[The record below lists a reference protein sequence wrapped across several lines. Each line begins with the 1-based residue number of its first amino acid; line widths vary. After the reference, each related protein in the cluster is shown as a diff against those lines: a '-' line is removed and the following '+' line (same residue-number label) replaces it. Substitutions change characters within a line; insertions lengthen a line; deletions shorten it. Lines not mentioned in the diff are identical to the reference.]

1 MFSKNNDKT
10 ISYVAFAFVYGYNEN
25 EMTVTNA
32 ELNILATGYVTK
44 QSEDSKDD
52 FSVSAGNDSD
62 DDTEVDNYVDYEVLS
77 ESVDKTK
84 PFMQTSSEYDSTGN
98 YVTSETNEQGSTT
111 HYVYDVNGDVTSI
124 TDADENVTSY
134 TYDSS
139 GNLTSVK
146 NGDSEN
152 SYTYSGLGSV
162 SKITHNGFSYSFNHD
177 VFYNLVSTKIGNVA
191 ITSNTYDSNGNLA
204 KTTYANGDYFEYTYD
219 DYGNIS
225 LITGETGKIAEMIY
239 NKQGLVTK
247 AVDYSSG
254 ETSYYY
260 YTFDGSLE
268 SEYRTSSDGSITYYI
283 VTDSDG
289 NTVEKTFVNGQ
300 TKTIT
305 TGTDKGAK
313 NMKKIIQPIS
323 ILLIITLL
331 SAICIIPYAA
341 TIVNG
346 GNGNYE
352 FTVMDATNVQ
362 KYVVGMIDLT
372 DDEKFLYDTNGD
384 NVLTVIDATNIQ
396 KIIVGS
402 QFDTSEPSSL
412 TETTSVYGTEASTE
426 SSKMTTE
433 NMKFTE
439 TTISDFSSACT
450 EVTTEYTET
459 TAYTETTTECVEET
473 TIVDEPLTESTESTT
488 EEVTAPSTE
497 STETTTEEVTEP
509 LTEEYTE
516 QITEQPT
523 TEPKPTVP
531 PKSVKFNKNEITL
544 GVGESYTL
552 ITTIENGD
560 ISQVAFT
567 TSDRKVA
574 TVDNNGKITAV
585 GTGTATITA
594 NTYNGLK
601 TQCKVTVKKL
611 ANSIK
616 LDKTSITLGT
626 GEQYDFSSYVP
637 SGTAAYFRSYY
648 SDDPNIAFV
657 QKAGGLMTAKKAGTT
672 TVRCKMPN
680 GTEATC
686 NVTVKPLATSLKLNA
701 SEIVLYIG
709 QSFDLNSS
717 IPKGTAAYYRLYS
730 SNNSKIATATR
741 AGGIVKGISVG
752 RTTVTCTL
760 NNGKKAICDVY
771 VVPKAKKI
779 SNVPLIGQSKLP
791 TGCETCSATMLLKHY
806 GYNISETTFAD
817 KYLVKKP
824 FGYSNG
830 SYTGPDPNCAFV
842 GTPYSSNSYGA
853 YAPIMVKC
861 MNKYLSDKSY
871 KAVEISGKSL
881 EYLSGKYVAQGQPIM
896 IWATINMLPSF
907 KTTSWRVNYTD
918 ENAKYK
924 LGSYYTWIAREHCL
938 VMTGYDNYYYYFN
951 DPWTNARTRYSKSVV
966 NSRYA
971 ELGKQAVVM
980 VKK

>member
-1 MFSKNNDKT
+1 
-10 ISYVAFAFVYGYNEN
+10 
-25 EMTVTNA
+25 
-32 ELNILATGYVTK
+32 
-44 QSEDSKDD
+44 
-52 FSVSAGNDSD
+52 
-62 DDTEVDNYVDYEVLS
+62 
-77 ESVDKTK
+77 
-84 PFMQTSSEYDSTGN
+84 
-98 YVTSETNEQGSTT
+98 
-111 HYVYDVNGDVTSI
+111 
-124 TDADENVTSY
+124 
-134 TYDSS
+134 
-139 GNLTSVK
+139 
-146 NGDSEN
+146 
-152 SYTYSGLGSV
+152 
-162 SKITHNGFSYSFNHD
+162 
-177 VFYNLVSTKIGNVA
+177 
-191 ITSNTYDSNGNLA
+191 
-204 KTTYANGDYFEYTYD
+204 
-219 DYGNIS
+219 
-225 LITGETGKIAEMIY
+225 
-239 NKQGLVTK
+239 
-247 AVDYSSG
+247 
-254 ETSYYY
+254 
-260 YTFDGSLE
+260 
-268 SEYRTSSDGSITYYI
+268 
-283 VTDSDG
+283 
-289 NTVEKTFVNGQ
+289 
-300 TKTIT
+300 
-305 TGTDKGAK
+305 
-313 NMKKIIQPIS
+313 MKKIIQTIS

-331 SAICIIPYAA
+331 SVICTIPYAA

-346 GNGNYE
+346 GNYE
-352 FTVMDATNVQ
+352 FTVMDATKVQ

-412 TETTSVYGTEASTE
+412 TETTSAYGTEASTE
-426 SSKMTTE
+426 STKMTTE
-433 NMKFTE
+433 NMEFTE

-473 TIVDEPLTESTESTT
+473 TIVDEPSTE
-488 EEVTAPSTE
+488 STE

-509 LTEEYTE
+509 STEEYTE

-523 TEPKPTVP
+523 TEPKPTSV
-531 PKSVKFNKNEITL
+531 PKSVKLNKNNITL
-544 GVGESYTL
+544 GKGEKYTL
-552 ITTIENGD
+552 VTTVENGD
-560 ISQVAFT
+560 ISQVEFT
-567 TSDRKVA
+567 TDNSGVI
-574 TVDNNGKITAV
+574 TVDDKGKMTAV
-585 GTGTATITA
+585 GIGVTTITA
-594 NTYNGLK
+594 KTYNGLTAK
-601 TQCKVTVKKL
+601 CKVTVKKL

-616 LDKTSITLGT
+616 LDKTSITLGV

-672 TVRCKMPN
+672 TMRCKMPN
-680 GTEATC
+680 GTQATC

-709 QSFDLNSS
+709 QSFDINSS
-717 IPKGTAAYYRLYS
+717 VPKGTAAYYRLYS
-730 SNNSKIATATR
+730 SSNSKIAAVTR
-741 AGGIVKGISVG
+741 GGGVVKGVATG
-752 RTTVTCTL
+752 KATVTCTL
-760 NNGKKAICDVY
+760 NNGKKAICNVY
-771 VVPKAKKI
+771 IMPQSKKI

-907 KTTSWRVNYTD
+907 KTTTWRVNYTD

-924 LGSYYTWIAREHCL
+924 LGSYYTWTAGEHCL
-938 VMTGYDNYYYYFN
+938 LLTGYDKDYYYFN
-951 DPWTNARTRYSKSVV
+951 DPWTNARTRYSKSLV
-966 NSRYA
+966 NTRYN

>member
-1 MFSKNNDKT
+1 
-10 ISYVAFAFVYGYNEN
+10 
-25 EMTVTNA
+25 
-32 ELNILATGYVTK
+32 
-44 QSEDSKDD
+44 
-52 FSVSAGNDSD
+52 
-62 DDTEVDNYVDYEVLS
+62 
-77 ESVDKTK
+77 
-84 PFMQTSSEYDSTGN
+84 
-98 YVTSETNEQGSTT
+98 
-111 HYVYDVNGDVTSI
+111 
-124 TDADENVTSY
+124 
-134 TYDSS
+134 
-139 GNLTSVK
+139 
-146 NGDSEN
+146 
-152 SYTYSGLGSV
+152 
-162 SKITHNGFSYSFNHD
+162 
-177 VFYNLVSTKIGNVA
+177 
-191 ITSNTYDSNGNLA
+191 
-204 KTTYANGDYFEYTYD
+204 
-219 DYGNIS
+219 
-225 LITGETGKIAEMIY
+225 
-239 NKQGLVTK
+239 
-247 AVDYSSG
+247 
-254 ETSYYY
+254 
-260 YTFDGSLE
+260 
-268 SEYRTSSDGSITYYI
+268 
-283 VTDSDG
+283 
-289 NTVEKTFVNGQ
+289 
-300 TKTIT
+300 
-305 TGTDKGAK
+305 
-313 NMKKIIQPIS
+313 MKKIIQTIS

-331 SAICIIPYAA
+331 SVICTIPYAA

-346 GNGNYE
+346 GNYE
-352 FTVMDATNVQ
+352 FTVMDATKVQ

-426 SSKMTTE
+426 
-433 NMKFTE
+433 

-473 TIVDEPLTESTESTT
+473 TIVDEPSTE
-488 EEVTAPSTE
+488 STE
-497 STETTTEEVTEP
+497 STETT
-509 LTEEYTE
+509 TEEYTE

-523 TEPKPTVP
+523 TEPKPTSV
-531 PKSVKFNKNEITL
+531 PKSVKLNKNNITL
-544 GVGESYTL
+544 GKGEKYTL
-552 ITTIENGD
+552 VTTVENGD
-560 ISQVAFT
+560 ISQVEFT
-567 TSDRKVA
+567 TDNSGVI
-574 TVDNNGKITAV
+574 TVDDKGKMTAV
-585 GTGTATITA
+585 GIGVTTITA
-594 NTYNGLK
+594 KTYNGLTAK
-601 TQCKVTVKKL
+601 CKVTVKKL

-616 LDKTSITLGT
+616 LDKTSITLGV

-648 SDDPNIAFV
+648 SDDPNIAFI

-680 GTEATC
+680 GTQAAC

-896 IWATINMLPSF
+896 VWATINMSPSF
-907 KTTSWRVNYTD
+907 KTTTWRVNYTD

-924 LGSYYTWIAREHCL
+924 LGSYYTWTAGEHCL
-938 VMTGYDNYYYYFN
+938 LLTGYDKDYYYFN
-951 DPWTNARTRYSKSVV
+951 DPWTNARTRYSKSLV
-966 NSRYA
+966 NTRYN

-980 VKK
+980 VKE

>member
-1 MFSKNNDKT
+1 
-10 ISYVAFAFVYGYNEN
+10 
-25 EMTVTNA
+25 
-32 ELNILATGYVTK
+32 
-44 QSEDSKDD
+44 
-52 FSVSAGNDSD
+52 
-62 DDTEVDNYVDYEVLS
+62 
-77 ESVDKTK
+77 
-84 PFMQTSSEYDSTGN
+84 
-98 YVTSETNEQGSTT
+98 
-111 HYVYDVNGDVTSI
+111 
-124 TDADENVTSY
+124 
-134 TYDSS
+134 
-139 GNLTSVK
+139 
-146 NGDSEN
+146 
-152 SYTYSGLGSV
+152 
-162 SKITHNGFSYSFNHD
+162 
-177 VFYNLVSTKIGNVA
+177 
-191 ITSNTYDSNGNLA
+191 
-204 KTTYANGDYFEYTYD
+204 
-219 DYGNIS
+219 
-225 LITGETGKIAEMIY
+225 
-239 NKQGLVTK
+239 
-247 AVDYSSG
+247 
-254 ETSYYY
+254 
-260 YTFDGSLE
+260 
-268 SEYRTSSDGSITYYI
+268 
-283 VTDSDG
+283 
-289 NTVEKTFVNGQ
+289 
-300 TKTIT
+300 
-305 TGTDKGAK
+305 
-313 NMKKIIQPIS
+313 MKKIIQPIS

-331 SAICIIPYAA
+331 SAICTIPYAA
-341 TIVNG
+341 TIVNS
-346 GNGNYE
+346 GNYE
-352 FTVMDATNVQ
+352 FTVVDATKVQ

-412 TETTSVYGTEASTE
+412 TETTSAYGTEASTE
-426 SSKMTTE
+426 STKMTTE
-433 NMKFTE
+433 NMEFTE
-439 TTISDFSSACT
+439 TTISDFSSACI
-450 EVTTEYTET
+450 EATTEYTET

-473 TIVDEPLTESTESTT
+473 TIVDEP
-488 EEVTAPSTE
+488 STE
-497 STETTTEEVTEP
+497 STETT
-509 LTEEYTE
+509 TEEYTE

-523 TEPKPTVP
+523 TEPKPTSV
-531 PKSVKFNKNEITL
+531 PKSVKLNKNNITL
-544 GVGESYTL
+544 GKGEKYTL
-552 ITTIENGD
+552 VTTVENGD
-560 ISQVAFT
+560 ISQVEFT
-567 TSDRKVA
+567 TDNSGVI
-574 TVDNNGKITAV
+574 TVDDKGKMTAV
-585 GTGTATITA
+585 GIGVTTITA
-594 NTYNGLK
+594 KTYNGLTAK
-601 TQCKVTVKKL
+601 CKVTVKKL

-616 LDKTSITLGT
+616 LDKTSITLGV

-648 SDDPNIAFV
+648 SDDPNIAFI

-680 GTEATC
+680 GTQATC

-709 QSFDLNSS
+709 QSFDINSS
-717 IPKGTAAYYRLYS
+717 VPKGTAAYYRLYS
-730 SNNSKIATATR
+730 SSNSKIAAVTR
-741 AGGIVKGISVG
+741 GGGVVKGVATG
-752 RTTVTCTL
+752 KATVTCTL
-760 NNGKKAICDVY
+760 NNGKKAICNVY
-771 VVPKAKKI
+771 IMPQSKKI

-791 TGCETCSATMLLKHY
+791 TGCETCSATMLLNFY
-806 GYNISETTFAD
+806 GYKISETTFAD

-907 KTTSWRVNYTD
+907 KTTTWRVNYTD

-951 DPWTNARTRYSKSVV
+951 DPWTNARTRYSKSLV
-966 NSRYA
+966 NTRYN

>member
-1 MFSKNNDKT
+1 
-10 ISYVAFAFVYGYNEN
+10 
-25 EMTVTNA
+25 
-32 ELNILATGYVTK
+32 
-44 QSEDSKDD
+44 
-52 FSVSAGNDSD
+52 
-62 DDTEVDNYVDYEVLS
+62 
-77 ESVDKTK
+77 
-84 PFMQTSSEYDSTGN
+84 
-98 YVTSETNEQGSTT
+98 
-111 HYVYDVNGDVTSI
+111 
-124 TDADENVTSY
+124 
-134 TYDSS
+134 
-139 GNLTSVK
+139 
-146 NGDSEN
+146 
-152 SYTYSGLGSV
+152 
-162 SKITHNGFSYSFNHD
+162 
-177 VFYNLVSTKIGNVA
+177 
-191 ITSNTYDSNGNLA
+191 
-204 KTTYANGDYFEYTYD
+204 
-219 DYGNIS
+219 
-225 LITGETGKIAEMIY
+225 
-239 NKQGLVTK
+239 
-247 AVDYSSG
+247 
-254 ETSYYY
+254 
-260 YTFDGSLE
+260 
-268 SEYRTSSDGSITYYI
+268 
-283 VTDSDG
+283 
-289 NTVEKTFVNGQ
+289 
-300 TKTIT
+300 
-305 TGTDKGAK
+305 
-313 NMKKIIQPIS
+313 MKKIIQPIS

-331 SAICIIPYAA
+331 SVICIIPYAA

-346 GNGNYE
+346 GNYK
-352 FTVMDATNVQ
+352 FTVVDATKVQ

-426 SSKMTTE
+426 SPKMTTE
-433 NMKFTE
+433 NMEFTE
-439 TTISDFSSACT
+439 TTISNFSSVCT
-450 EVTTEYTET
+450 EVTTE
-459 TAYTETTTECVEET
+459 YTETTTECVEET
-473 TIVDEPLTESTESTT
+473 TIVDEP
-488 EEVTAPSTE
+488 STE
-497 STETTTEEVTEP
+497 STETT
-509 LTEEYTE
+509 TEEYTE

-531 PKSVKFNKNEITL
+531 PKSVKFNKNGITL

-585 GTGTATITA
+585 GIGVTTITA
-594 NTYNGLK
+594 KTYNGLK

-616 LDKTSITLGT
+616 LDKTSITLGI

-637 SGTAAYFRSYY
+637 SGTAAYYRSYY

-680 GTEATC
+680 GTQATC

-791 TGCETCSATMLLKHY
+791 TGCETCSATMLLNFY
-806 GYNISETTFAD
+806 GYKISETTFAD

-853 YAPIMVKC
+853 YAPIMAKC

-896 IWATINMLPSF
+896 VWATINMSPSF
-907 KTTSWRVNYTD
+907 KTTTWRVNYTD

-924 LGSYYTWIAREHCL
+924 LGSYYTWIAGEHCL

>member
-1 MFSKNNDKT
+1 
-10 ISYVAFAFVYGYNEN
+10 
-25 EMTVTNA
+25 
-32 ELNILATGYVTK
+32 
-44 QSEDSKDD
+44 
-52 FSVSAGNDSD
+52 
-62 DDTEVDNYVDYEVLS
+62 
-77 ESVDKTK
+77 
-84 PFMQTSSEYDSTGN
+84 
-98 YVTSETNEQGSTT
+98 
-111 HYVYDVNGDVTSI
+111 
-124 TDADENVTSY
+124 
-134 TYDSS
+134 
-139 GNLTSVK
+139 
-146 NGDSEN
+146 
-152 SYTYSGLGSV
+152 
-162 SKITHNGFSYSFNHD
+162 
-177 VFYNLVSTKIGNVA
+177 
-191 ITSNTYDSNGNLA
+191 
-204 KTTYANGDYFEYTYD
+204 
-219 DYGNIS
+219 
-225 LITGETGKIAEMIY
+225 
-239 NKQGLVTK
+239 
-247 AVDYSSG
+247 
-254 ETSYYY
+254 
-260 YTFDGSLE
+260 
-268 SEYRTSSDGSITYYI
+268 
-283 VTDSDG
+283 
-289 NTVEKTFVNGQ
+289 
-300 TKTIT
+300 
-305 TGTDKGAK
+305 
-313 NMKKIIQPIS
+313 MKKIIQTIS

-331 SAICIIPYAA
+331 SVICTIPYAA

-346 GNGNYE
+346 GNYE
-352 FTVMDATNVQ
+352 FSVIDATKVQ

-426 SSKMTTE
+426 
-433 NMKFTE
+433 
-439 TTISDFSSACT
+439 TTISNFSSTCT
-450 EVTTEYTET
+450 EVTTEYSET
-459 TAYTETTTECVEET
+459 TAYTEATTECVEET
-473 TIVDEPLTESTESTT
+473 TIVDEPT
-488 EEVTAPSTE
+488 TE

-509 LTEEYTE
+509 STEEYTEQITE

-523 TEPKPTVP
+523 TEPKPTSV
-531 PKSVKFNKNEITL
+531 PKSVKLNKNNITL
-544 GVGESYTL
+544 GKGEKYTL
-552 ITTIENGD
+552 VTTVENGD
-560 ISQVAFT
+560 ISQVEFT
-567 TSDRKVA
+567 TDNSGVI
-574 TVDNNGKITAV
+574 TVDDKGKMTAV
-585 GTGTATITA
+585 GIGVTTITA
-594 NTYNGLK
+594 KTYNGLTAK
-601 TQCKVTVKKL
+601 CKVTVKKL

-616 LDKTSITLGT
+616 LDKTSITLGV

-648 SDDPNIAFV
+648 SDDPNIAFI

-680 GTEATC
+680 GTQATC

-709 QSFDLNSS
+709 QSFDINSS
-717 IPKGTAAYYRLYS
+717 VPKGTAAYYRLYS
-730 SNNSKIATATR
+730 SSNSKIAAVTR
-741 AGGIVKGISVG
+741 DGGVVKGVATG
-752 RTTVTCTL
+752 KATVTCTL
-760 NNGKKAICDVY
+760 NNGKKAISNVY
-771 VVPKAKKI
+771 IMPQSKKI

-896 IWATINMLPSF
+896 VWATINMSPSF
-907 KTTSWRVNYTD
+907 KTTTWRVNYTD

-951 DPWTNARTRYSKSVV
+951 DPWTNARTRYSKSLV
-966 NSRYA
+966 NTRYN

>member
-1 MFSKNNDKT
+1 
-10 ISYVAFAFVYGYNEN
+10 
-25 EMTVTNA
+25 
-32 ELNILATGYVTK
+32 
-44 QSEDSKDD
+44 
-52 FSVSAGNDSD
+52 
-62 DDTEVDNYVDYEVLS
+62 
-77 ESVDKTK
+77 
-84 PFMQTSSEYDSTGN
+84 
-98 YVTSETNEQGSTT
+98 
-111 HYVYDVNGDVTSI
+111 
-124 TDADENVTSY
+124 
-134 TYDSS
+134 
-139 GNLTSVK
+139 
-146 NGDSEN
+146 
-152 SYTYSGLGSV
+152 
-162 SKITHNGFSYSFNHD
+162 
-177 VFYNLVSTKIGNVA
+177 
-191 ITSNTYDSNGNLA
+191 
-204 KTTYANGDYFEYTYD
+204 
-219 DYGNIS
+219 
-225 LITGETGKIAEMIY
+225 
-239 NKQGLVTK
+239 
-247 AVDYSSG
+247 
-254 ETSYYY
+254 
-260 YTFDGSLE
+260 
-268 SEYRTSSDGSITYYI
+268 
-283 VTDSDG
+283 
-289 NTVEKTFVNGQ
+289 
-300 TKTIT
+300 
-305 TGTDKGAK
+305 
-313 NMKKIIQPIS
+313 MKKIIQTIS

-331 SAICIIPYAA
+331 SVICTIPYAA

-346 GNGNYE
+346 GNYE
-352 FTVMDATNVQ
+352 FSVIDATKVQ

-426 SSKMTTE
+426 
-433 NMKFTE
+433 
-439 TTISDFSSACT
+439 TTISNFSSTCT
-450 EVTTEYTET
+450 EVTTEYSET
-459 TAYTETTTECVEET
+459 TAYTEATTECVEET
-473 TIVDEPLTESTESTT
+473 TIVDEPT
-488 EEVTAPSTE
+488 TE

-509 LTEEYTE
+509 STEEYTEQITE

-523 TEPKPTVP
+523 TEPKPTSV
-531 PKSVKFNKNEITL
+531 PKSVKLNKNNITL
-544 GVGESYTL
+544 GKGEKYTL
-552 ITTIENGD
+552 VTTVENGD
-560 ISQVAFT
+560 ISQVEFT
-567 TSDRKVA
+567 TDNSGVI
-574 TVDNNGKITAV
+574 TVDDKGKMTAV
-585 GTGTATITA
+585 GIGVTTITA
-594 NTYNGLK
+594 KTYNGLTAK
-601 TQCKVTVKKL
+601 CKVTVKKL

-616 LDKTSITLGT
+616 LDKTSITLGI

-648 SDDPNIAFV
+648 SDDPNIASV

-680 GTEATC
+680 GTQATC

-709 QSFDLNSS
+709 QSFDINSS
-717 IPKGTAAYYRLYS
+717 VPKGTAAYYRLYS
-730 SNNSKIATATR
+730 SSNSKIAAVTR
-741 AGGIVKGISVG
+741 GGGVVKGVATG
-752 RTTVTCTL
+752 KATVTCTL
-760 NNGKKAICDVY
+760 NNGKKAISNVY
-771 VVPKAKKI
+771 IMPQSKKI

-896 IWATINMLPSF
+896 IWATINMSPSF
-907 KTTSWRVNYTD
+907 KTTTWRVNYTD

-951 DPWTNARTRYSKSVV
+951 DPWTNARTRYSKSLV
-966 NSRYA
+966 NTRYN

>member
-1 MFSKNNDKT
+1 MTNKFRKILSST
-10 ISYVAFAFVYGYNEN
+10 IAGSLLICSAIGST
-25 EMTVTNA
+25 M
-32 ELNILATGYVTK
+32 
-44 QSEDSKDD
+44 
-52 FSVSAGNDSD
+52 SVSAATASK
-62 DDTEVDNYVDYEVLS
+62 YE
-77 ESVDKTK
+77 
-84 PFMQTSSEYDSTGN
+84 Y
-98 YVTSETNEQGSTT
+98 
-111 HYVYDVNGDVTSI
+111 
-124 TDADENVTSY
+124 
-134 TYDSS
+134 
-139 GNLTSVK
+139 
-146 NGDSEN
+146 
-152 SYTYSGLGSV
+152 SV
-162 SKITHNGFSYSFNHD
+162 SDATQLQKY
-177 VFYNLVSTKIGNVA
+177 LVS
-191 ITSNTYDSNGNLA
+191 L
-204 KTTYANGDYFEYTYD
+204 
-219 DYGNIS
+219 
-225 LITGETGKIAEMIY
+225 
-239 NKQGLVTK
+239 
-247 AVDYSSG
+247 
-254 ETSYYY
+254 
-260 YTFDGSLE
+260 
-268 SEYRTSSDGSITYYI
+268 
-283 VTDSDG
+283 
-289 NTVEKTFVNGQ
+289 
-300 TKTIT
+300 
-305 TGTDKGAK
+305 
-313 NMKKIIQPIS
+313 
-323 ILLIITLL
+323 
-331 SAICIIPYAA
+331 C
-341 TIVNG
+341 
-346 GNGNYE
+346 
-352 FTVMDATNVQ
+352 
-362 KYVVGMIDLT
+362 DLT
-372 DDEKFLYDTNGD
+372 DTQKVLYDIDKNGE
-384 NVLTVIDATNIQ
+384 LTITDATNIQ
-396 KIIVGS
+396 KIVVGL
-402 QFDTSEPSSL
+402 TSDIPS
-412 TETTSVYGTEASTE
+412 ENPTSST
-426 SSKMTTE
+426 
-433 NMKFTE
+433 
-439 TTISDFSSACT
+439 
-450 EVTTEYTET
+450 V
-459 TAYTETTTECVEET
+459 
-473 TIVDEPLTESTESTT
+473 ESTT
-488 EEVTAPSTE
+488 MTATKPTQA
-497 STETTTEEVTEP
+497 TTTIEP
-509 LTEEYTE
+509 T
-516 QITEQPT
+516 TEQPT

-531 PKSVKFNKNEITL
+531 PKSVKFNKNGITL

-567 TSDRKVA
+567 TSDRKVV

-616 LDKTSITLGT
+616 LDKTSITLGI

-637 SGTAAYFRSYY
+637 SGTAAYYRSYY
-648 SDDPNIAFV
+648 SDDPNIASV

-680 GTEATC
+680 GTQATC

-741 AGGIVKGISVG
+741 AGGIVKGIGVG
-752 RTTVTCTL
+752 KTTVTCTL

-791 TGCETCSATMLLKHY
+791 TGCETCSATMLLNFY
-806 GYNISETTFAD
+806 GYKISETTFAD

-853 YAPIMVKC
+853 YAPIMAKC

-896 IWATINMLPSF
+896 VWATINMSPSF
-907 KTTSWRVNYTD
+907 KTTTWRVNYTD

-924 LGSYYTWIAREHCL
+924 LGSYYTWIAGEHCL

>member
-1 MFSKNNDKT
+1 
-10 ISYVAFAFVYGYNEN
+10 
-25 EMTVTNA
+25 
-32 ELNILATGYVTK
+32 
-44 QSEDSKDD
+44 
-52 FSVSAGNDSD
+52 
-62 DDTEVDNYVDYEVLS
+62 
-77 ESVDKTK
+77 
-84 PFMQTSSEYDSTGN
+84 
-98 YVTSETNEQGSTT
+98 
-111 HYVYDVNGDVTSI
+111 
-124 TDADENVTSY
+124 
-134 TYDSS
+134 
-139 GNLTSVK
+139 
-146 NGDSEN
+146 
-152 SYTYSGLGSV
+152 
-162 SKITHNGFSYSFNHD
+162 
-177 VFYNLVSTKIGNVA
+177 
-191 ITSNTYDSNGNLA
+191 
-204 KTTYANGDYFEYTYD
+204 
-219 DYGNIS
+219 
-225 LITGETGKIAEMIY
+225 
-239 NKQGLVTK
+239 
-247 AVDYSSG
+247 
-254 ETSYYY
+254 
-260 YTFDGSLE
+260 
-268 SEYRTSSDGSITYYI
+268 
-283 VTDSDG
+283 
-289 NTVEKTFVNGQ
+289 
-300 TKTIT
+300 
-305 TGTDKGAK
+305 
-313 NMKKIIQPIS
+313 MKKIIQPIS

-346 GNGNYE
+346 GNYE
-352 FTVMDATNVQ
+352 YTVMDATKVQ

-426 SSKMTTE
+426 
-433 NMKFTE
+433 

-473 TIVDEPLTESTESTT
+473 TIVDEP
-488 EEVTAPSTE
+488 STE

-509 LTEEYTE
+509 STEEYTE

-523 TEPKPTVP
+523 TEPKPTSV
-531 PKSVKFNKNEITL
+531 PKSVKLNKNNITL
-544 GVGESYTL
+544 GKGEKYTL
-552 ITTIENGD
+552 VTTVENGD
-560 ISQVAFT
+560 ISQVEFT
-567 TSDRKVA
+567 TDNSGVI
-574 TVDNNGKITAV
+574 TVDDKGKMTAV
-585 GTGTATITA
+585 GIGVSTITA
-594 NTYNGLK
+594 KTYNGLTAK
-601 TQCKVTVKKL
+601 CKVTVKKL

-616 LDKTSITLGT
+616 LDKTSIIIGV

-680 GTEATC
+680 GTQATC

-709 QSFDLNSS
+709 QSFDINSS
-717 IPKGTAAYYRLYS
+717 VPKGTAAYYRLYS
-730 SNNSKIATATR
+730 SSNSKIAAVTR
-741 AGGIVKGISVG
+741 GGGVVKGVATG
-752 RTTVTCTL
+752 KATVTCTL
-760 NNGKKAICDVY
+760 NNGKKAISNVY
-771 VVPKAKKI
+771 IMPQSKKI

-907 KTTSWRVNYTD
+907 KTTTWRVNYTD

-971 ELGKQAVVM
+971 ELGKQAVIM

>member
-1 MFSKNNDKT
+1 
-10 ISYVAFAFVYGYNEN
+10 
-25 EMTVTNA
+25 
-32 ELNILATGYVTK
+32 
-44 QSEDSKDD
+44 
-52 FSVSAGNDSD
+52 
-62 DDTEVDNYVDYEVLS
+62 
-77 ESVDKTK
+77 
-84 PFMQTSSEYDSTGN
+84 
-98 YVTSETNEQGSTT
+98 
-111 HYVYDVNGDVTSI
+111 
-124 TDADENVTSY
+124 
-134 TYDSS
+134 
-139 GNLTSVK
+139 
-146 NGDSEN
+146 
-152 SYTYSGLGSV
+152 
-162 SKITHNGFSYSFNHD
+162 
-177 VFYNLVSTKIGNVA
+177 
-191 ITSNTYDSNGNLA
+191 
-204 KTTYANGDYFEYTYD
+204 
-219 DYGNIS
+219 
-225 LITGETGKIAEMIY
+225 
-239 NKQGLVTK
+239 
-247 AVDYSSG
+247 
-254 ETSYYY
+254 
-260 YTFDGSLE
+260 
-268 SEYRTSSDGSITYYI
+268 
-283 VTDSDG
+283 
-289 NTVEKTFVNGQ
+289 
-300 TKTIT
+300 
-305 TGTDKGAK
+305 
-313 NMKKIIQPIS
+313 MKKIIQAIS

-331 SAICIIPYAA
+331 SAICTIPYAA
-341 TIVNG
+341 TIVNS
-346 GNGNYE
+346 GNYE
-352 FTVMDATNVQ
+352 FTVVDATKVQ

-412 TETTSVYGTEASTE
+412 TETTSAYGTEASTE
-426 SSKMTTE
+426 STKMTTE
-433 NMKFTE
+433 NMEFTE

-459 TAYTETTTECVEET
+459 TTECVEET
-473 TIVDEPLTESTESTT
+473 TIVDE
-488 EEVTAPSTE
+488 PSTE

-509 LTEEYTE
+509 STESTETTTEEYTE

-523 TEPKPTVP
+523 TEPKPTSV
-531 PKSVKFNKNEITL
+531 PKSVKLNKNNITL
-544 GVGESYTL
+544 GKGEKYTL
-552 ITTIENGD
+552 VTTVENGD
-560 ISQVAFT
+560 ISQVEFT
-567 TSDRKVA
+567 TDNSGVI
-574 TVDNNGKITAV
+574 TVDDKGKMTAV
-585 GTGTATITA
+585 GIGVTTITA
-594 NTYNGLK
+594 KTYNGLTAK
-601 TQCKVTVKKL
+601 CKVTVKKL

-616 LDKTSITLGT
+616 LDKTSIIIGV

-637 SGTAAYFRSYY
+637 SGTAAYYRSYY

-680 GTEATC
+680 GTQATC

-709 QSFDLNSS
+709 QSFDINSS
-717 IPKGTAAYYRLYS
+717 VPKGTAAYYRLYS
-730 SNNSKIATATR
+730 SSNSKIAAVTR
-741 AGGIVKGISVG
+741 GGGVVKGVATG
-752 RTTVTCTL
+752 KATVTCTL
-760 NNGKKAICDVY
+760 NNGKKAISNVY
-771 VVPKAKKI
+771 IMPQSKKI

-896 IWATINMLPSF
+896 VWATINMSPSF
-907 KTTSWRVNYTD
+907 KTTTWRVNYTD

-924 LGSYYTWIAREHCL
+924 LGSYYTWTAGEHCL
-938 VMTGYDNYYYYFN
+938 LLTGYDKDYYYFN
-951 DPWTNARTRYSKSVV
+951 DPWTNARTRYSKSLV
-966 NSRYA
+966 NTRYN

>member
-1 MFSKNNDKT
+1 
-10 ISYVAFAFVYGYNEN
+10 
-25 EMTVTNA
+25 
-32 ELNILATGYVTK
+32 
-44 QSEDSKDD
+44 
-52 FSVSAGNDSD
+52 
-62 DDTEVDNYVDYEVLS
+62 
-77 ESVDKTK
+77 
-84 PFMQTSSEYDSTGN
+84 
-98 YVTSETNEQGSTT
+98 
-111 HYVYDVNGDVTSI
+111 
-124 TDADENVTSY
+124 
-134 TYDSS
+134 
-139 GNLTSVK
+139 
-146 NGDSEN
+146 
-152 SYTYSGLGSV
+152 
-162 SKITHNGFSYSFNHD
+162 
-177 VFYNLVSTKIGNVA
+177 
-191 ITSNTYDSNGNLA
+191 
-204 KTTYANGDYFEYTYD
+204 
-219 DYGNIS
+219 
-225 LITGETGKIAEMIY
+225 
-239 NKQGLVTK
+239 
-247 AVDYSSG
+247 
-254 ETSYYY
+254 
-260 YTFDGSLE
+260 
-268 SEYRTSSDGSITYYI
+268 
-283 VTDSDG
+283 
-289 NTVEKTFVNGQ
+289 
-300 TKTIT
+300 
-305 TGTDKGAK
+305 
-313 NMKKIIQPIS
+313 MKKIIPLIS

-331 SAICIIPYAA
+331 SVICTIPYAA

-346 GNGNYE
+346 SNYE
-352 FTVMDATNVQ
+352 FTVMDATKVQ

-426 SSKMTTE
+426 
-433 NMKFTE
+433 
-439 TTISDFSSACT
+439 TTISNFSSACT
-450 EVTTEYTET
+450 EVTTEYSET
-459 TAYTETTTECVEET
+459 TAYTEATTECVEET
-473 TIVDEPLTESTESTT
+473 TIVDE
-488 EEVTAPSTE
+488 PSTE

-509 LTEEYTE
+509 STEEYTE

-531 PKSVKFNKNEITL
+531 PKSVKFNKNTITL

-560 ISQVAFT
+560 ISQVEFT
-567 TSDRKVA
+567 TDNSGVI
-574 TVDNNGKITAV
+574 TVDDKGKMTAV
-585 GTGTATITA
+585 GIGVTTITA
-594 NTYNGLK
+594 KTYNGLTAK
-601 TQCKVTVKKL
+601 CKVTVKKL

-616 LDKTSITLGT
+616 LDKTSIILGV

-637 SGTAAYFRSYY
+637 SGTATYYRSYY

-680 GTEATC
+680 GTQATC
-686 NVTVKPLATSLKLNA
+686 KVTVKPLATSLKLNA

-709 QSFDLNSS
+709 QSFDINSS
-717 IPKGTAAYYRLYS
+717 VPKGTAAYYRLYS

-741 AGGIVKGISVG
+741 AGGIVKGIGVG
-752 RTTVTCTL
+752 KTTVTCTL

-791 TGCETCSATMLLKHY
+791 TGCETC
-806 GYNISETTFAD
+806 
-817 KYLVKKP
+817 
-824 FGYSNG
+824 
-830 SYTGPDPNCAFV
+830 TGPDPNCAFV

-907 KTTSWRVNYTD
+907 KTTTWRVNYTD

>member
-1 MFSKNNDKT
+1 
-10 ISYVAFAFVYGYNEN
+10 
-25 EMTVTNA
+25 
-32 ELNILATGYVTK
+32 
-44 QSEDSKDD
+44 
-52 FSVSAGNDSD
+52 
-62 DDTEVDNYVDYEVLS
+62 
-77 ESVDKTK
+77 
-84 PFMQTSSEYDSTGN
+84 
-98 YVTSETNEQGSTT
+98 
-111 HYVYDVNGDVTSI
+111 
-124 TDADENVTSY
+124 
-134 TYDSS
+134 
-139 GNLTSVK
+139 
-146 NGDSEN
+146 
-152 SYTYSGLGSV
+152 
-162 SKITHNGFSYSFNHD
+162 
-177 VFYNLVSTKIGNVA
+177 
-191 ITSNTYDSNGNLA
+191 
-204 KTTYANGDYFEYTYD
+204 
-219 DYGNIS
+219 
-225 LITGETGKIAEMIY
+225 
-239 NKQGLVTK
+239 
-247 AVDYSSG
+247 
-254 ETSYYY
+254 
-260 YTFDGSLE
+260 
-268 SEYRTSSDGSITYYI
+268 
-283 VTDSDG
+283 
-289 NTVEKTFVNGQ
+289 
-300 TKTIT
+300 
-305 TGTDKGAK
+305 
-313 NMKKIIQPIS
+313 MKKIIQPIS

-842 GTPYSSNSYGA
+842 GTPLRSVCTDYGKM
-853 YAPIMVKC
+853 Y
-861 MNKYLSDKSY
+861 
-871 KAVEISGKSL
+871 E
-881 EYLSGKYVAQGQPIM
+881 
-896 IWATINMLPSF
+896 
-907 KTTSWRVNYTD
+907 
-918 ENAKYK
+918 
-924 LGSYYTWIAREHCL
+924 
-938 VMTGYDNYYYYFN
+938 
-951 DPWTNARTRYSKSVV
+951 
-966 NSRYA
+966 
-971 ELGKQAVVM
+971 
-980 VKK
+980 

>member
-1 MFSKNNDKT
+1 
-10 ISYVAFAFVYGYNEN
+10 
-25 EMTVTNA
+25 
-32 ELNILATGYVTK
+32 
-44 QSEDSKDD
+44 
-52 FSVSAGNDSD
+52 
-62 DDTEVDNYVDYEVLS
+62 
-77 ESVDKTK
+77 
-84 PFMQTSSEYDSTGN
+84 
-98 YVTSETNEQGSTT
+98 
-111 HYVYDVNGDVTSI
+111 
-124 TDADENVTSY
+124 
-134 TYDSS
+134 
-139 GNLTSVK
+139 
-146 NGDSEN
+146 
-152 SYTYSGLGSV
+152 
-162 SKITHNGFSYSFNHD
+162 
-177 VFYNLVSTKIGNVA
+177 
-191 ITSNTYDSNGNLA
+191 
-204 KTTYANGDYFEYTYD
+204 
-219 DYGNIS
+219 
-225 LITGETGKIAEMIY
+225 
-239 NKQGLVTK
+239 
-247 AVDYSSG
+247 
-254 ETSYYY
+254 
-260 YTFDGSLE
+260 
-268 SEYRTSSDGSITYYI
+268 
-283 VTDSDG
+283 
-289 NTVEKTFVNGQ
+289 
-300 TKTIT
+300 
-305 TGTDKGAK
+305 
-313 NMKKIIQPIS
+313 MKKIIQPIS

-331 SAICIIPYAA
+331 SVICIIPYAA

-346 GNGNYE
+346 GNYE
-352 FTVMDATNVQ
+352 FTVVDATKVQ

-412 TETTSVYGTEASTE
+412 TETTSSVYGTEASTD
-426 SSKMTTE
+426 SPKMTTE
-433 NMKFTE
+433 NMEFTE
-439 TTISDFSSACT
+439 TTISNFSSVCT
-450 EVTTEYTET
+450 EVTTEYSET
-459 TAYTETTTECVEET
+459 TAYTEATTECVEET
-473 TIVDEPLTESTESTT
+473 TIVDE
-488 EEVTAPSTE
+488 PSTE

-509 LTEEYTE
+509 STESTETTTEEVTEPSTEEYTE

-531 PKSVKFNKNEITL
+531 PKSVKFNKNGITL

-574 TVDNNGKITAV
+574 TVDNNGKMTAV
-585 GTGTATITA
+585 GIGVTTITA
-594 NTYNGLK
+594 KTYNGLTAK
-601 TQCKVTVKKL
+601 CKVTVKKL

-616 LDKTSITLGT
+616 LDKTSITLGI

>member
-1 MFSKNNDKT
+1 
-10 ISYVAFAFVYGYNEN
+10 
-25 EMTVTNA
+25 
-32 ELNILATGYVTK
+32 
-44 QSEDSKDD
+44 
-52 FSVSAGNDSD
+52 
-62 DDTEVDNYVDYEVLS
+62 
-77 ESVDKTK
+77 
-84 PFMQTSSEYDSTGN
+84 
-98 YVTSETNEQGSTT
+98 
-111 HYVYDVNGDVTSI
+111 
-124 TDADENVTSY
+124 
-134 TYDSS
+134 
-139 GNLTSVK
+139 
-146 NGDSEN
+146 
-152 SYTYSGLGSV
+152 
-162 SKITHNGFSYSFNHD
+162 
-177 VFYNLVSTKIGNVA
+177 
-191 ITSNTYDSNGNLA
+191 
-204 KTTYANGDYFEYTYD
+204 
-219 DYGNIS
+219 
-225 LITGETGKIAEMIY
+225 
-239 NKQGLVTK
+239 
-247 AVDYSSG
+247 
-254 ETSYYY
+254 
-260 YTFDGSLE
+260 
-268 SEYRTSSDGSITYYI
+268 
-283 VTDSDG
+283 
-289 NTVEKTFVNGQ
+289 
-300 TKTIT
+300 
-305 TGTDKGAK
+305 
-313 NMKKIIQPIS
+313 MKKIIQTIS

-331 SAICIIPYAA
+331 SVICTIPYAA

-346 GNGNYE
+346 GNYE
-352 FTVMDATNVQ
+352 FSVIDATKVQ

-426 SSKMTTE
+426 
-433 NMKFTE
+433 
-439 TTISDFSSACT
+439 TTISNFSSTCT
-450 EVTTEYTET
+450 EVTTEYSET
-459 TAYTETTTECVEET
+459 TAYTEATTECVEET
-473 TIVDEPLTESTESTT
+473 TIVDEPT
-488 EEVTAPSTE
+488 TE

-509 LTEEYTE
+509 STEEYTEQITE

-523 TEPKPTVP
+523 TEPKPTSV
-531 PKSVKFNKNEITL
+531 PKSVKLNKNNITL
-544 GVGESYTL
+544 GKGEKYTL
-552 ITTIENGD
+552 VTTVENGD
-560 ISQVAFT
+560 ISQVEFT
-567 TSDRKVA
+567 TDNSGVI
-574 TVDNNGKITAV
+574 TVDDKGKMTAV
-585 GTGTATITA
+585 GIGVTTITA
-594 NTYNGLK
+594 KTYNGLTAK
-601 TQCKVTVKKL
+601 CKVTVKKL

-616 LDKTSITLGT
+616 LDKTSITLGV

-648 SDDPNIAFV
+648 SDDPNIAFI

-680 GTEATC
+680 GTQATC

-730 SNNSKIATATR
+730 SSNSKIAAVTR
-741 AGGIVKGISVG
+741 DGGVVKGVATG
-752 RTTVTCTL
+752 KATVTCTL
-760 NNGKKAICDVY
+760 NNGKKAISNVY
-771 VVPKAKKI
+771 IMPQSKKI

-907 KTTSWRVNYTD
+907 KTTTWRVNYTD

-951 DPWTNARTRYSKSVV
+951 DPWTNARTRYSKSLV
-966 NSRYA
+966 NTRYN

>member
-1 MFSKNNDKT
+1 
-10 ISYVAFAFVYGYNEN
+10 
-25 EMTVTNA
+25 
-32 ELNILATGYVTK
+32 
-44 QSEDSKDD
+44 
-52 FSVSAGNDSD
+52 
-62 DDTEVDNYVDYEVLS
+62 
-77 ESVDKTK
+77 
-84 PFMQTSSEYDSTGN
+84 
-98 YVTSETNEQGSTT
+98 
-111 HYVYDVNGDVTSI
+111 
-124 TDADENVTSY
+124 
-134 TYDSS
+134 
-139 GNLTSVK
+139 
-146 NGDSEN
+146 
-152 SYTYSGLGSV
+152 
-162 SKITHNGFSYSFNHD
+162 
-177 VFYNLVSTKIGNVA
+177 
-191 ITSNTYDSNGNLA
+191 
-204 KTTYANGDYFEYTYD
+204 
-219 DYGNIS
+219 
-225 LITGETGKIAEMIY
+225 
-239 NKQGLVTK
+239 
-247 AVDYSSG
+247 
-254 ETSYYY
+254 
-260 YTFDGSLE
+260 
-268 SEYRTSSDGSITYYI
+268 
-283 VTDSDG
+283 
-289 NTVEKTFVNGQ
+289 
-300 TKTIT
+300 
-305 TGTDKGAK
+305 
-313 NMKKIIQPIS
+313 MKKIIQPIS

-331 SAICIIPYAA
+331 SAICTIPYAA
-341 TIVNG
+341 TIVNS
-346 GNGNYE
+346 GNYE
-352 FTVMDATNVQ
+352 FTVVDATKVQ

-433 NMKFTE
+433 
-439 TTISDFSSACT
+439 
-450 EVTTEYTET
+450 YTET

-509 LTEEYTE
+509 STEEYTE

-531 PKSVKFNKNEITL
+531 PKSVKFNKNGITL

-601 TQCKVTVKKL
+601 AQCKVTVKKL

-616 LDKTSITLGT
+616 LDKTSITLGI

-907 KTTSWRVNYTD
+907 KTTTWRVNYTD

-971 ELGKQAVVM
+971 ELGKQAVIM

>member
-1 MFSKNNDKT
+1 
-10 ISYVAFAFVYGYNEN
+10 
-25 EMTVTNA
+25 
-32 ELNILATGYVTK
+32 
-44 QSEDSKDD
+44 
-52 FSVSAGNDSD
+52 
-62 DDTEVDNYVDYEVLS
+62 
-77 ESVDKTK
+77 
-84 PFMQTSSEYDSTGN
+84 
-98 YVTSETNEQGSTT
+98 
-111 HYVYDVNGDVTSI
+111 
-124 TDADENVTSY
+124 
-134 TYDSS
+134 
-139 GNLTSVK
+139 
-146 NGDSEN
+146 
-152 SYTYSGLGSV
+152 
-162 SKITHNGFSYSFNHD
+162 
-177 VFYNLVSTKIGNVA
+177 
-191 ITSNTYDSNGNLA
+191 
-204 KTTYANGDYFEYTYD
+204 
-219 DYGNIS
+219 
-225 LITGETGKIAEMIY
+225 
-239 NKQGLVTK
+239 
-247 AVDYSSG
+247 
-254 ETSYYY
+254 
-260 YTFDGSLE
+260 
-268 SEYRTSSDGSITYYI
+268 
-283 VTDSDG
+283 
-289 NTVEKTFVNGQ
+289 
-300 TKTIT
+300 
-305 TGTDKGAK
+305 
-313 NMKKIIQPIS
+313 MKKIIQPIS

-331 SAICIIPYAA
+331 SVICIIPYAA

-346 GNGNYE
+346 GNYE
-352 FTVMDATNVQ
+352 FTVVDATKVQ

-412 TETTSVYGTEASTE
+412 TETTSVYGTEASTD
-426 SSKMTTE
+426 SPKMTTE
-433 NMKFTE
+433 NMEFTE

-459 TAYTETTTECVEET
+459 TTECVEET
-473 TIVDEPLTESTESTT
+473 TIVDEPLTESTETT
-488 EEVTAPSTE
+488 
-497 STETTTEEVTEP
+497 
-509 LTEEYTE
+509 TEEYTE

-531 PKSVKFNKNEITL
+531 PKSVKFNKNTITL

-601 TQCKVTVKKL
+601 AQCKVTVKKL

-616 LDKTSITLGT
+616 LDKTSITLGI

-648 SDDPNIAFV
+648 SDDPNIASV

-680 GTEATC
+680 GTQATC

-791 TGCETCSATMLLKHY
+791 TGCETCSATMLLNFY
-806 GYNISETTFAD
+806 GYKISETTFAD

-853 YAPIMVKC
+853 YAPIMAKC

-896 IWATINMLPSF
+896 IWATINMSPSF
-907 KTTSWRVNYTD
+907 KTTTWRVNYTD

-924 LGSYYTWIAREHCL
+924 LGSYYTWIAGEHCL

>member
-1 MFSKNNDKT
+1 
-10 ISYVAFAFVYGYNEN
+10 
-25 EMTVTNA
+25 
-32 ELNILATGYVTK
+32 
-44 QSEDSKDD
+44 
-52 FSVSAGNDSD
+52 
-62 DDTEVDNYVDYEVLS
+62 
-77 ESVDKTK
+77 
-84 PFMQTSSEYDSTGN
+84 
-98 YVTSETNEQGSTT
+98 
-111 HYVYDVNGDVTSI
+111 
-124 TDADENVTSY
+124 
-134 TYDSS
+134 
-139 GNLTSVK
+139 
-146 NGDSEN
+146 
-152 SYTYSGLGSV
+152 
-162 SKITHNGFSYSFNHD
+162 
-177 VFYNLVSTKIGNVA
+177 
-191 ITSNTYDSNGNLA
+191 
-204 KTTYANGDYFEYTYD
+204 
-219 DYGNIS
+219 
-225 LITGETGKIAEMIY
+225 
-239 NKQGLVTK
+239 
-247 AVDYSSG
+247 
-254 ETSYYY
+254 
-260 YTFDGSLE
+260 
-268 SEYRTSSDGSITYYI
+268 
-283 VTDSDG
+283 
-289 NTVEKTFVNGQ
+289 
-300 TKTIT
+300 
-305 TGTDKGAK
+305 
-313 NMKKIIQPIS
+313 MKKIVQPIS

-346 GNGNYE
+346 GNYE
-352 FTVMDATNVQ
+352 FTVMDATKVQ

-433 NMKFTE
+433 NMEFTE

-473 TIVDEPLTESTESTT
+473 TIVDEPSTESTESTETTT
-488 EEVTAPSTE
+488 EEVTEPSTE

-509 LTEEYTE
+509 STEEYTE

-531 PKSVKFNKNEITL
+531 PKSVKFNKNGITL

-574 TVDNNGKITAV
+574 TVDNNGKISAV

-616 LDKTSITLGT
+616 LDKTSITLGI

-741 AGGIVKGISVG
+741 AGGIVKGIGVG
-752 RTTVTCTL
+752 KTTVTCTL

-907 KTTSWRVNYTD
+907 KTTTWRVNYTD

-971 ELGKQAVVM
+971 ELGKQAVIM

>member
-1 MFSKNNDKT
+1 
-10 ISYVAFAFVYGYNEN
+10 
-25 EMTVTNA
+25 
-32 ELNILATGYVTK
+32 
-44 QSEDSKDD
+44 
-52 FSVSAGNDSD
+52 
-62 DDTEVDNYVDYEVLS
+62 
-77 ESVDKTK
+77 
-84 PFMQTSSEYDSTGN
+84 
-98 YVTSETNEQGSTT
+98 
-111 HYVYDVNGDVTSI
+111 
-124 TDADENVTSY
+124 
-134 TYDSS
+134 
-139 GNLTSVK
+139 
-146 NGDSEN
+146 
-152 SYTYSGLGSV
+152 
-162 SKITHNGFSYSFNHD
+162 
-177 VFYNLVSTKIGNVA
+177 
-191 ITSNTYDSNGNLA
+191 
-204 KTTYANGDYFEYTYD
+204 
-219 DYGNIS
+219 
-225 LITGETGKIAEMIY
+225 
-239 NKQGLVTK
+239 
-247 AVDYSSG
+247 
-254 ETSYYY
+254 
-260 YTFDGSLE
+260 
-268 SEYRTSSDGSITYYI
+268 
-283 VTDSDG
+283 
-289 NTVEKTFVNGQ
+289 
-300 TKTIT
+300 
-305 TGTDKGAK
+305 
-313 NMKKIIQPIS
+313 MKKIIQPIS

-817 KYLVKKP
+817 KYLVKNP
-824 FGYSNG
+824 SVIR
-830 SYTGPDPNCAFV
+830 TVHTQDRILIVP
-842 GTPYSSNSYGA
+842 
-853 YAPIMVKC
+853 
-861 MNKYLSDKSY
+861 L
-871 KAVEISGKSL
+871 L
-881 EYLSGKYVAQGQPIM
+881 EHHTVPT
-896 IWATINMLPSF
+896 ATERMHRL
-907 KTTSWRVNYTD
+907 W
-918 ENAKYK
+918 
-924 LGSYYTWIAREHCL
+924 
-938 VMTGYDNYYYYFN
+938 
-951 DPWTNARTRYSKSVV
+951 
-966 NSRYA
+966 
-971 ELGKQAVVM
+971 
-980 VKK
+980 

>member
-1 MFSKNNDKT
+1 
-10 ISYVAFAFVYGYNEN
+10 
-25 EMTVTNA
+25 
-32 ELNILATGYVTK
+32 
-44 QSEDSKDD
+44 
-52 FSVSAGNDSD
+52 
-62 DDTEVDNYVDYEVLS
+62 
-77 ESVDKTK
+77 
-84 PFMQTSSEYDSTGN
+84 
-98 YVTSETNEQGSTT
+98 
-111 HYVYDVNGDVTSI
+111 
-124 TDADENVTSY
+124 
-134 TYDSS
+134 
-139 GNLTSVK
+139 
-146 NGDSEN
+146 
-152 SYTYSGLGSV
+152 
-162 SKITHNGFSYSFNHD
+162 
-177 VFYNLVSTKIGNVA
+177 
-191 ITSNTYDSNGNLA
+191 
-204 KTTYANGDYFEYTYD
+204 
-219 DYGNIS
+219 
-225 LITGETGKIAEMIY
+225 
-239 NKQGLVTK
+239 
-247 AVDYSSG
+247 
-254 ETSYYY
+254 
-260 YTFDGSLE
+260 
-268 SEYRTSSDGSITYYI
+268 
-283 VTDSDG
+283 
-289 NTVEKTFVNGQ
+289 
-300 TKTIT
+300 
-305 TGTDKGAK
+305 
-313 NMKKIIQPIS
+313 MKKIIQPIS

-331 SAICIIPYAA
+331 SVICIIPYAA

-346 GNGNYE
+346 GNYE
-352 FTVMDATNVQ
+352 FTVVDATKVQ

-412 TETTSVYGTEASTE
+412 TETTSSVYGTEASTD
-426 SSKMTTE
+426 SPKMTTE
-433 NMKFTE
+433 NMEFTE
-439 TTISDFSSACT
+439 TTISNFSSVCT
-450 EVTTEYTET
+450 EVTTEYSET
-459 TAYTETTTECVEET
+459 TAYTEATTECVEET
-473 TIVDEPLTESTESTT
+473 TIVDE
-488 EEVTAPSTE
+488 PSTE

-509 LTEEYTE
+509 STESTETTTEEVTEPSTESTETTTEEVTEPSTEEYTE

-531 PKSVKFNKNEITL
+531 PKSVKFNKNGITL

-567 TSDRKVA
+567 ASDRKVA

-594 NTYNGLK
+594 KTYNGLTAK
-601 TQCKVTVKKL
+601 CKVTVKKL

-616 LDKTSITLGT
+616 LDKTSITLGI

-648 SDDPNIAFV
+648 SDDPNIASV

-672 TVRCKMPN
+672 TVRCKIPN
-680 GTEATC
+680 GTQATC

-791 TGCETCSATMLLKHY
+791 TGCETCSATMLLNFY
-806 GYNISETTFAD
+806 GYKISETTFAD

-853 YAPIMVKC
+853 YAPIMAKC

-896 IWATINMLPSF
+896 IWATINMSPSF
-907 KTTSWRVNYTD
+907 KTTTWRVNYTD

-924 LGSYYTWIAREHCL
+924 LGSYYTWIAGEHCL

>member
-1 MFSKNNDKT
+1 
-10 ISYVAFAFVYGYNEN
+10 
-25 EMTVTNA
+25 
-32 ELNILATGYVTK
+32 
-44 QSEDSKDD
+44 
-52 FSVSAGNDSD
+52 
-62 DDTEVDNYVDYEVLS
+62 
-77 ESVDKTK
+77 
-84 PFMQTSSEYDSTGN
+84 
-98 YVTSETNEQGSTT
+98 
-111 HYVYDVNGDVTSI
+111 
-124 TDADENVTSY
+124 
-134 TYDSS
+134 
-139 GNLTSVK
+139 
-146 NGDSEN
+146 
-152 SYTYSGLGSV
+152 
-162 SKITHNGFSYSFNHD
+162 
-177 VFYNLVSTKIGNVA
+177 
-191 ITSNTYDSNGNLA
+191 
-204 KTTYANGDYFEYTYD
+204 
-219 DYGNIS
+219 
-225 LITGETGKIAEMIY
+225 
-239 NKQGLVTK
+239 
-247 AVDYSSG
+247 
-254 ETSYYY
+254 
-260 YTFDGSLE
+260 
-268 SEYRTSSDGSITYYI
+268 
-283 VTDSDG
+283 
-289 NTVEKTFVNGQ
+289 
-300 TKTIT
+300 
-305 TGTDKGAK
+305 
-313 NMKKIIQPIS
+313 MKKIIQTIS

-331 SAICIIPYAA
+331 SVICTIPYAA

-346 GNGNYE
+346 GNYE
-352 FTVMDATNVQ
+352 YTVMDATKVQ

-426 SSKMTTE
+426 
-433 NMKFTE
+433 

-473 TIVDEPLTESTESTT
+473 TIVDEP
-488 EEVTAPSTE
+488 STE
-497 STETTTEEVTEP
+497 STETT
-509 LTEEYTE
+509 TEEYTE

-523 TEPKPTVP
+523 TEPKPTSV
-531 PKSVKFNKNEITL
+531 PKSVKLNKNNITL
-544 GVGESYTL
+544 GKGEKYTL
-552 ITTIENGD
+552 VTTVENGD
-560 ISQVAFT
+560 ISQVEFT
-567 TSDRKVA
+567 TDNSGVI
-574 TVDNNGKITAV
+574 TVDDKGKMTAV
-585 GTGTATITA
+585 GIGVSTITA
-594 NTYNGLK
+594 KTYNGLTAK
-601 TQCKVTVKKL
+601 CKVTVKKL

-616 LDKTSITLGT
+616 LDKTSITLGV

-680 GTEATC
+680 GTQATC

-709 QSFDLNSS
+709 QSFDINSS
-717 IPKGTAAYYRLYS
+717 VPKGTAAYYRLYS
-730 SNNSKIATATR
+730 SSNSKIAAVTR
-741 AGGIVKGISVG
+741 GGGVVKGVATG
-752 RTTVTCTL
+752 KATVTCTL
-760 NNGKKAICDVY
+760 NNGKKAISNVY
-771 VVPKAKKI
+771 IMPQSKKI

-907 KTTSWRVNYTD
+907 KTTTWRVNYTD

-951 DPWTNARTRYSKSVV
+951 DPWTNARTRYSKSLV
-966 NSRYA
+966 NTRYN